1 MIRRIVMVAAAAAT
15 LILVPSAA
23 MAFNAP
29 MTYNAPGYTSTV
41 SDSTPAIGQP
51 VKVTIRGVPHER
63 ITLTITSNRASTNT
77 NVIEV
82 AGSSSRVKAQTKQ
95 LNANGVGTWTV
106 RFTAAG
112 VYTLTMTNVA
122 GVVVS
127 TQTVEVLGV
136 SANAPIPAAVGALPR
151 TGFDPKGLLVGGGLL
166 LFAGAG
172 AVVAAKRRRSSQVSA

>member
-1 MIRRIVMVAAAAAT
+1 MIRRIIMVAAAAVA
-15 LILVPSAA
+15 LVLTPSVA

-51 VKVTIRGVPHER
+51 VKVTICGVPHER
-63 ITLTITSNRASTNT
+63 ITLTITSNQASTST

-95 LNANGVGTWTV
+95 LNNNCAGTWTV
-106 RFTAAG
+106 RFTAPG

-122 GVVVS
+122 GVVS

-151 TGFDPKGLLVGGGLL
+151 TGFDPTGLLVGGGLL
-166 LFAGAG
+166 VLAGAG
-172 AVVAAKRRRSSQVSA
+172 GVLVARRRKSSRVAA

>member
-1 MIRRIVMVAAAAAT
+1 MIRRIFVAVAAAAA
-15 LILVPSAA
+15 LILTPSVA
-23 MAFNAP
+23 MAFTAP
-29 MTYNAPGYTSTV
+29 MDYDAPGYTSTV

-51 VKVTIRGVPHER
+51 VKVTICGVPHER
-63 ITLTITSNRASTNT
+63 ITLTITSNQASTST

-95 LNANGVGTWTV
+95 LNNNCAASWTV

-127 TQTVEVLGV
+127 TQTVQVLGV
-136 SANAPIPAAVGALPR
+136 SANAPVPAVGGALPR
-151 TGFDPKGLLVGGGLL
+151 TGFDPKGLMVCLL
-166 LFAGAG
+166 YTSD
-172 AVVAAKRRRSSQVSA
+172 AADE